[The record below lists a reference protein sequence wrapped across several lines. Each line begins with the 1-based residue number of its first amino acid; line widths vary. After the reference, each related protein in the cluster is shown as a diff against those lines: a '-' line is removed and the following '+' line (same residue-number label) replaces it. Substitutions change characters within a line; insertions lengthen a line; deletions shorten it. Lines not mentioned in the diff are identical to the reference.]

1 MNRAR
6 TATEFVLMMME
17 MALDVAALSKDVRVR
32 ETIVRVN
39 ASVIIAHALSETT
52 ARDHWSVEIGGRVI
66 ERHLATSTT
75 VHRAEG
81 TARVDSGAD
90 EVNVV
95 GARATPAAGAGVK
108 EHKDADTTTQ
118 VGLVLIAS
126 MRVLHLDHKLCGETS
141 TTATKDNHP
150 LRFAF
155 VPIVPDST
163 RRVITVQALVLFV
176 FIAMA

>member
-1 MNRAR
+1 MNHVRP
-6 TATEFVLMMME
+6 ATEFVLMMME

-39 ASVIIAHALSETT
+39 ASVIIAHALSETR
-52 ARDHWSVEIGGRVI
+52 ARDHWSVEIGGRMI

-95 GARATPAAGAGVK
+95 GARTTPAAGAGVQ
-108 EHKDADTTTQ
+108 EHKDADIQ
-118 VGLVLIAS
+118 VGIVLIITS
-126 MRVLHLDHKLCGETS
+126 MSLRLGHKLSRDWLSLARLPG
-141 TTATKDNHP
+141 
-150 LRFAF
+150 
-155 VPIVPDST
+155 PI
-163 RRVITVQALVLFV
+163 
-176 FIAMA
+176 